1 MSNECLLC
9 VLTCLT
15 VKNTDKRFLLLLSK
29 HSILACFDVTSR
41 THHVDELRH
50 LEAHLDDKCVVVV
63 FHRSDEL
70 VVAALFEKVV
80 VQTTRVRV
88 A

>member
-1 MSNECLLC
+1 M
-9 VLTCLT
+9 
-15 VKNTDKRFLLLLSK
+15 LLLSK
-29 HSILACFDVTSR
+29 HSILVCSCDVTHMCFDVTSR

-50 LEAHLDDKCVVVV
+50 LEAHLDDECVVVV